1 MHVWPHQFRL
11 DEGAVGLQRAP
22 QPRLFHSVEPNTA
35 TASLLFALLHAEQTL
50 RASPPVADDSADA
63 GSRHGLQQPGV
74 LQERGP
80 RSERVVLKARACA
93 HTGSGGSHE
102 TVCSDYRV
110 CKWASA
116 TRAKCVGRLLTVIVE
131 RQQLSD

>member
-1 MHVWPHQFRL
+1 MSHQLRL
-11 DEGAVGLQRAP
+11 GKRTVGLQRAP
-22 QPRLFHSVEPNTA
+22 QPRLFHGVEPN

-63 GSRHGLQQPGV
+63 GPRHGLQQPGV

-93 HTGSGGSHE
+93 HTDSGGSHE
-102 TVCSDYRV
+102 TVSSDYRV
-110 CKWASA
+110 CK
-116 TRAKCVGRLLTVIVE
+116 
-131 RQQLSD
+131 